1 MGKRIKS
8 PESERIYTPIVQAG
22 LYILQEFIFGRV
34 KKQSILVCR
43 EENLTNFV
51 IES

>member
-8 PESERIYTPIVQAG
+8 PERIYTPIVQAG
-22 LYILQEFIFGRV
+22 LYILQEFILGRV

-43 EENLTNFV
+43 EENLENFV